1 MRSIPFF
8 KETVSICACLGRKRV
23 KYGTKVTL
31 KTWARAATSFFTLR
45 DFEMYDAQNHL
56 VCIASTKW
64 TLIDINK
71 GGMIRIPAD
80 VIGTYE
86 PQDDRKVFDEDD
98 EITLYE
104 KIQNIKAK
112 EVKDT
117 NSSAYLLDGI
127 LTKKFETGPIETMH
141 LFGYYRGSVDMDLS
155 NGGDSVYDFS
165 AIQAGIN
172 GKFRGGQ
179 NYYEA
184 RFRFDPV

>member
-1 MRSIPFF
+1 MKYLLLVFLMLIIPSYCLAIEEVLLEVDDNKMPENSI
-8 KETVSICACLGRKRV
+8 
-23 KYGTKVTL
+23 
-31 KTWARAATSFFTLR
+31 
-45 DFEMYDAQNHL
+45 N
-56 VCIASTKW
+56 
-64 TLIDINK
+64 
-71 GGMIRIPAD
+71 
-80 VIGTYE
+80 
-86 PQDDRKVFDEDD
+86 KVFDEDD
-98 EITLYE
+98 GITLYE
-104 KIQNIKAK
+104 QIQNIQTK